1 MKKATLIAAV
11 AALALS
17 TGAATAQNRP
27 KYTVRQGHVERFATP
42 ALPSDSLPASPA
54 SLTAHAGEHLQRS
67 AALSYVSVG
76 TGVAAGIFAGV
87 ASLMDDDYDMQG
99 NKTKD
104 LKGARVATW
113 SLCAASAVTSL
124 ASACLAVNHRY
135 QAGKC
140 LRLSATPSGL
150 ALAWQF

>member
-1 MKKATLIAAV
+1 MKKATLIAAI

-42 ALPSDSLPASPA
+42 SVPSDSLPPSPA
-54 SLTAHAGEHLQRS
+54 SLTVRAGEHLQRS
-67 AALSYVSVG
+67 ATLSYVSVG
-76 TGVAAGIFAGV
+76 TGVAAGIFAGM
-87 ASLMDDDYDMQG
+87 ASLMDDDYDQQG
-99 NKTKD
+99 RKTKD
-104 LKGARVATW
+104 LKGARITAW
-113 SLCAASAVTSL
+113 SLSAVSAAACL

-140 LRLSATPSGL
+140 LRLSAAPSGL